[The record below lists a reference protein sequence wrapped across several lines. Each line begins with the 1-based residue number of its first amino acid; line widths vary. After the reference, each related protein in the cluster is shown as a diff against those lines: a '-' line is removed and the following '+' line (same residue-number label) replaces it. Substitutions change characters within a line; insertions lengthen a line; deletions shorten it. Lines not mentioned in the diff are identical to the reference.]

1 MSAPHPTADYPA
13 PCHHVLVFDSGLGGL
28 SIARE
33 IIATAPQ
40 CRISYLADTAF
51 FPYGT
56 KSDAALIH
64 RIEEVLTKAIGQLA
78 PDIVVIA
85 CNTAS
90 TLALQHLR
98 ERFRLPFVGVVP
110 AIKPAAGLSA
120 TKTLGLLATPATVSR
135 PYTAQLIADFA
146 GDCQVIRFGS
156 HTLVASAEASL
167 CGLAPAAAHIEQELA
182 GLLGQPGG
190 DQIDTIVLA
199 CTHFPLL
206 AKHLKEAAPQIRHW
220 VDSGAAVARQVG
232 VWLQQ
237 VPPSVTDAGTV
248 HFFSTQAY
256 EQLQLPQVQQLLNR
270 GIIVGDSLLIP
281 APHATGNLH
290 VKT

>member
-1 MSAPHPTADYPA
+1 MSQSSTDVRR
-13 PCHHVLVFDSGLGGL
+13 HHVLVFDSGLGGL

-33 IIATAPQ
+33 IIAAEPH
-40 CRISYLADTAF
+40 CHISYLADTAY

-56 KSDAALIH
+56 KSDGELIA
-64 RIEEVLTKAIGQLA
+64 RIEAVIEKALLLLA

-90 TLALQHLR
+90 TLALSHLR
-98 ERFRLPFVGVVP
+98 QRFNLPFVGVVP

-146 GDCQVIRFGS
+146 GDCRVIRFGS
-156 HTLVASAEASL
+156 HSLVATAEASL
-167 CGLAPAAAHIEQELA
+167 CGVAPAPLQIEQELA
-182 GLLGQPGG
+182 GLFAQTAGG
-190 DQIDTIVLA
+190 DIDTIVLA

-206 AKHLKEAAPQIRHW
+206 THSLKQAAPHIRHW

-232 VWLQQ
+232 VWLRQ
-237 VPPSVTDAGTV
+237 VPPSAKVCGPV
-248 HFFSTQAY
+248 QFFSTQAY
-256 EQLQLPQVQQLLNR
+256 GQLQLPQVQTLLGR
-270 GIIVGDSLLIP
+270 EVSVDLSLLLP
-281 APHATGNLH
+281 APNAAQARHSNH
-290 VKT
+290 